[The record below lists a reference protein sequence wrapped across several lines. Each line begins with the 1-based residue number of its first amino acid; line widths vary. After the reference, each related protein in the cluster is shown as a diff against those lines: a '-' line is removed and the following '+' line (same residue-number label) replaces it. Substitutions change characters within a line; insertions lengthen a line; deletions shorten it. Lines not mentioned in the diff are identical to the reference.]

1 MNKEYKIEMKF
12 NGETFNEVTEDP
24 KKAIMSFKQEMILT
38 ESYITIT
45 KGEAEF
51 QRKLTL
57 VQTRKIFN
65 DEVALDIFINNI
77 LF

>member
-12 NGETFNEVTEDP
+12 NGETFVEETEDL
-24 KKAIMSFKQEMILT
+24 KKTIMSFKPEMLLT

-57 VQTRKIFN
+57 VQTRKLFN
-65 DEVALDIFINNI
+65 DDVALDIFINN
-77 LF
+77 LVF